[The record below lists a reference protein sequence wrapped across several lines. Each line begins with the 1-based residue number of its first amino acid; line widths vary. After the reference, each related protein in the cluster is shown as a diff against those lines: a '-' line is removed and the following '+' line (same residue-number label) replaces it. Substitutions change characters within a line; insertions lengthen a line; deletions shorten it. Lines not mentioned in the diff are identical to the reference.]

1 MRRQIVASVRMLVAF
16 TLITG
21 LVYPLLV
28 TGIAQLTMK
37 HQAEGSLV
45 GAGGRVVG
53 SSLIG
58 QAFTGDRWFH
68 GRPDP
73 YDPRA
78 SGPTNLGPSN
88 QQLISTTVTAVGA
101 LRAQEG
107 LAATAS
113 IPADAVTGSGS
124 GLDPDISVAFAQL
137 QAPRVARVRGL
148 PLARVLALI
157 DQQTQGRIGGILGD
171 PRVNVLLLNIALERL
186 ASGP

>member
-1 MRRQIVASVRMLVAF
+1 MRRQIVASVRMLLAF
-16 TLITG
+16 TLVTG
-21 LVYPLLV
+21 VVYPLLV
-28 TGIAQLTMK
+28 TGIAQMTMK
-37 HQAEGSLV
+37 HRADGSLV
-45 GAGGRVVG
+45 SAGGRVVG

-68 GRPDP
+68 GRPDT

-88 QQLISTTVTAVGA
+88 RQLISTTAAAVEA

-107 LAATAS
+107 LGANAS

-148 PLARVLALI
+148 RLAGVLALI
-157 DQQTQGRIGGILGD
+157 DQQTQGRVGGILGD
-171 PRVNVLLLNIALERL
+171 PRVNLLSLNVALERL